1 MLAVARWRLVSLLA
15 VCTMSCGQSAPT
27 TLIVC
32 VIEGDQFARRTFDEV
47 EYNTDVNDVLN
58 EEMDKGVDAMVSL
71 FVNDEL
77 ISTTL
82 VDELIVNDRSPEFDQ
97 CFDVPGQHDADTP
110 LTFVATDSDLERI
123 TRDAALG
130 EDERN
135 GLDIVGSACT
145 PAQSGMRWIDLVGPD
160 GAFAGR
166 LHVQIIHLLAARDD
180 AMQRMAIQNVASPA
194 SALPI
199 VGSSIDV
206 NAAVSCPDGYQM
218 ISCQCLT
225 LGHPGCASSRV
236 QGSACVATGA
246 EYYPVKNLPT
256 CEKDW
261 FGRYI
266 VTPGCSSPNFKQ
278 LSQRAPHSVIATA
291 QCASTA
297 AIGSVTS
304 VFSES
309 SAGYS
314 HDRVFAQCAEGDMPL
329 GCSVFEGTGEQLGAL
344 YSHRNRGTTLLP
356 PSSAAA
362 NGRPQSSSA
371 GSASAVGLDL
381 FHGPACQGISGK
393 GGSSTATEARC
404 ASQSLGSIRSAGG
417 VALST
422 ISFSMKA
429 RYVKELSPTGEEV
442 IRNMTARCPPRF
454 AMVGCTCFALARR
467 CFGAGIVP
475 AADGSPV
482 CTATFSEDFHYGFQ
496 GPAYLYINCLWQGE
510 QSQVVTSSD
519 ETKDRTCADANAI
532 SLNLFARINEVYAQ
546 QLVDAAKALQRGMEQ
561 QHKEALE
568 SYRGEIPGGFFQILR
583 WFLGGC
589 ILTSLLLGCC
599 CCHLQPRECVS
610 RRLGHMPCYW
620 EVVRSSAVLE
630 AKVDSILSRRHAQR
644 DGESVAGDAERAG
657 AGLLGL
663 ERLPPSDSHMHM
675 SPAI

>member
-1 MLAVARWRLVSLLA
+1 
-15 VCTMSCGQSAPT
+15 MSA
-27 TLIVC
+27 
-32 VIEGDQFARRTFDEV
+32 
-47 EYNTDVNDVLN
+47 
-58 EEMDKGVDAMVSL
+58 
-71 FVNDEL
+71 
-77 ISTTL
+77 
-82 VDELIVNDRSPEFDQ
+82 
-97 CFDVPGQHDADTP
+97 
-110 LTFVATDSDLERI
+110 
-123 TRDAALG
+123 
-130 EDERN
+130 
-135 GLDIVGSACT
+135 
-145 PAQSGMRWIDLVGPD
+145 
-160 GAFAGR
+160 
-166 LHVQIIHLLAARDD
+166 
-180 AMQRMAIQNVASPA
+180 
-194 SALPI
+194 
-199 VGSSIDV
+199 
-206 NAAVSCPDGYQM
+206 
-218 ISCQCLT
+218 

-246 EYYPVKNLPT
+246 EYYPVKNLPI

-304 VFSES
+304 VFSAS

-314 HDRVFAQCAEGDMPL
+314 HDRVFAQCAEGDVRR
-329 GCSVFEGTGEQLGAL
+329 SDVQIFEGTGEQLGAL

-381 FHGPACQGISGK
+381 FHGPAWSGICGK

-496 GPAYLYINCLWQGE
+496 GPALLVHQLLVAGA
-510 QSQVVTSSD
+510 SSH
-519 ETKDRTCADANAI
+519 KSSRARMRPRTGPADANAI

-546 QLVDAAKALQRGMEQ
+546 QLVDAAKALSEGWKNSTRRRWSRTGA
-561 QHKEALE
+561 KSSAV
-568 SYRGEIPGGFFQILR
+568 SSRSFR

-599 CCHLQPRECVS
+599 CCHPQPRECVS

-620 EVVRSSAVLE
+620 EAMRSSAVLE
-630 AKVDSILSRRHAQR
+630 AKVDSTLSRRHAQS

-657 AGLLGL
+657 AGLFGPGSAYRRQIRTCTCRQQFERTQIRLCVLVLSVVLATASACVSSLRALIRSMRL
-663 ERLPPSDSHMHM
+663 EQYSVTRNGKC
-675 SPAI
+675 A